1 MTVDILMATYNG
13 ADYLNDQI
21 QSIVN
26 QNYSDWDLLISDDD
40 IKECSTISQLA
51 SVSGVPEEIVKLIV

>member
-26 QNYSDWDLLISDDD
+26 QNYSDWDLLISDDGSFDATID
-40 IKECSTISQLA
+40 ILENWSNQDSRI
-51 SVSGVPEEIVKLIV
+51 EF